1 MEFQTYAYRS
11 AMYHIRPRHPGSMFL
26 APPAAAGVMDR
37 AWNALPPVRRSAV
50 FGATALKW
58 YSKMAEPRAI
68 LEGSRSRS
76 GMGMVLGDA
85 GASRRR
91 QRGWWAKLPAG
102 TMRDEWGE
110 MT

>member
-1 MEFQTYAYRS
+1 
-11 AMYHIRPRHPGSMFL
+11 
-26 APPAAAGVMDR
+26 MDR
-37 AWNALPPVRRSAV
+37 AWNALPPVRRSGV

-85 GASRRR
+85 GASRPPAEGIVGQTARWNHARR
-91 QRGWWAKLPAG
+91 MGGNDMMHLQAMHGPAAS
-102 TMRDEWGE
+102 RPHFVAS
-110 MT
+110 